1 MALIKC
7 LDCGQ
12 PISDKALTC
21 PKCGWRVVIA
31 NSVDNIESHKKE
43 ESGLI
48 KAFKRRQKDTGW
60 GYAMAHLVPFV
71 GIYYAINRRTI
82 TPFLFSFL
90 GAIAIGFTY
99 GVLLVIIDPNYE
111 EQEVET
117 ADTLIALVTI
127 PILNKLGMEK
137 ARRYAKKRLLQ
148 DSF

>member
-99 GVLLVIIDPNYE
+99 GVLFAIINPNYD
-111 EQEVET
+111 EQELET
-117 ADTLIALVTI
+117 SGTLIGLVTT
-127 PILNKLGMEK
+127 PILTKQGMEK